1 MTPTESQLAD
11 RNWTTAT
18 INGMTRIRTDRTY
31 PDGTVIEV
39 WIRGQTITDFGETFG
54 LPIALEMTH
63 REKMARTEAL
73 RLANKIKGHGVT
85 LYSREGTSLEAI
97 EAFAIVLG
105 EIAELLEEQQ

>member
-1 MTPTESQLAD
+1 MNPTETKFLD
-11 RNWTTAT
+11 RNWTSTPVH
-18 INGMTRIRTDRTY
+18 GMSRIKTDRTY

-63 REKMARTEAL
+63 DEKMRRTEAL
-73 RLANKIKGHGVT
+73 RLASKIKGQRGT
-85 LYSREGTSLEAI
+85 LYQRLGTSLETI

-105 EIAELLEEQQ
+105 EIAKILEGE

>member
-1 MTPTESQLAD
+1 MNPTELTD

-54 LPIALEMTH
+54 LPIVLGEMTH

-105 EIAELLEEQQ
+105 EIAEILQGE

>member
-1 MTPTESQLAD
+1 MNPTESQLAD

-39 WIRGQTITDFGETFG
+39 WIRNQTITDFGETFG

-63 REKMARTEAL
+63 REKIQRTEAL
-73 RLANKIKGHGVT
+73 RLANKIKGANGI
-85 LYSREGTSLEAI
+85 LYQRLGSSLETI

-105 EIAELLEEQQ
+105 EIAEILQGE

>member
-1 MTPTESQLAD
+1 MCSSDL
-11 RNWTTAT
+11 
-18 INGMTRIRTDRTY
+18 
-31 PDGTVIEV
+31 
-39 WIRGQTITDFGETFG
+39 
-54 LPIALEMTH
+54 

-105 EIAELLEEQQ
+105 EIAKILED